1 MCRKRGPCHVADRR
15 YCQELACLYHPDRE
29 FDLARMAG
37 EAIIN
42 RPQRKEVRD
51 DPPHLR
57 CV

>member
-1 MCRKRGPCHVADRR
+1 MCKKRGPCHVVDRR
-15 YCQELACLYHPDRE
+15 NCRELACLYHPDRE
-29 FDLARMAG
+29 LILAQMAG

-42 RPQRKEVRD
+42 RPKRREVRD

>member
-1 MCRKRGPCHVADRR
+1 MCKKRGPCAQDKR

-37 EAIIN
+37 EAIIA